1 MIYQLG
7 PRAHR
12 IYAAL
17 HDKIVGGEL
26 VEGTR
31 LPSHTQLAIEYG
43 VATLTVRHALS
54 QLEAEGLVLREHG
67 RGTFVTAR
75 DQPAVLIAEDETEMR
90 ALLALYTS
98 RAGYRPMPVGTP
110 DEALVLL
117 ETDPAIALIFSD
129 VHMPDTDSGIS
140 FIRTARR
147 RWPHVPL
154 VVITGFPEDLAALHG
169 TPECPVH
176 ILTKPVWAHQ
186 IEDVLRLTQLVALPA
201 GAALSRA
208 E

>member
-7 PRAHR
+7 PRAYR
-12 IYAAL
+12 IYAEL
-17 HDKIVGGEL
+17 REQIVQGEL
-26 VEGTR
+26 AEGTR
-31 LPSHTQLAIEYG
+31 LPSHTQLAADFG

-75 DQPAVLIAEDETEMR
+75 DQPAVLIAEDDHEMR
-90 ALLALYTS
+90 ALLALYARS
-98 RAGYRPMPVGTP
+98 AGYRPVPVSCP
-110 DEALVLL
+110 EEALNHLGS
-117 ETDPAIALIFSD
+117 DPSIVLIFSD
-129 VHMPDTDSGIS
+129 VHMPEQADGIS

-147 RWPHVPL
+147 RWPQIPL
-154 VVITGFPEDLAALHG
+154 VVITGYADDLAELHG

-186 IEDVLRLTQLVALPA
+186 IEDVLRLARLMTLPTT
-201 GAALSRA
+201 AALSRA
-208 E
+208 G

>member
-17 HDKIVGGEL
+17 RDRIVGGEL
-26 VEGTR
+26 GEGDR
-31 LPSHTQLAIEYG
+31 LPSHTQLAVDFG

-67 RGTFVTAR
+67 RGTFVTTR
-75 DQPAVLIAEDETEMR
+75 DQPAVLIAEDESEMR
-90 ALLALYTS
+90 ALLALYTR
-98 RAGYRPMPVGTP
+98 RAGYRPLPIGGP
-110 DEALVLL
+110 DEALLLL
-117 ETDPAIALIFSD
+117 ETEPAIALIFSD
-129 VHMPDTDSGIS
+129 VHMPDTASGIA

-154 VVITGFPEDLAALHG
+154 VVITGYPADLAELHG

-201 GAALSRA
+201 SAAVSRA
-208 E
+208 G